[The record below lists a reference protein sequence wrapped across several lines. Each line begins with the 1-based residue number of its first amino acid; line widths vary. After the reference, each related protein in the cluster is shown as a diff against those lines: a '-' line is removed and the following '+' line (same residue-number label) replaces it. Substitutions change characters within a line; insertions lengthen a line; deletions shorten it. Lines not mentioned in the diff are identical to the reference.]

1 MRLIEKRFPMVE
13 IHRRHK
19 KLNWISL
26 KALNTDASNGGLLF
40 LFEIKKTWLIKRFSN
55 LEKKT
60 NVAILNVNLFAL
72 GMQIPLLGMYKPL
85 SVKEHLRPGLGSK
98 WIDHVAGNLSP
109 VEYLT
114 ENIQHFQNKKNMYN
128 YPIMRPKHPQNEFK

>member
-1 MRLIEKRFPMVE
+1 M
-13 IHRRHK
+13 
-19 KLNWISL
+19 
-26 KALNTDASNGGLLF
+26 
-40 LFEIKKTWLIKRFSN
+40 
-55 LEKKT
+55 EKKT
-60 NVAILNVNLFAL
+60 NVTILNVNLFAL

-128 YPIMRPKHPQNEFK
+128 YPIMRSKHPQNEFK